1 MGSEHGRGA
10 AMRPS
15 RSPFPHS
22 QDSATIPRKQGADMS
37 RTRVGVFAHIQTA
50 AGLDASK
57 PAAAKQRS
65 SEDR

>member
-1 MGSEHGRGA
+1 
-10 AMRPS
+10 MRPS

-50 AGLDASK
+50 AVWMH
-57 PAAAKQRS
+57 PNRNRVAAQGR
-65 SEDR
+65 